1 MTDTIETHQQMLAQA
16 QQQYQ
21 DLLNKYRG
29 VRPSWVSEELCHIE
43 MRIANY
49 KSEIEELQNE
59 QGYTAYGERPECDFS
74 GPK

>member
-1 MTDTIETHQQMLAQA
+1 MTASIATLQKMLTDAQK
-16 QQQYQ
+16 QYQ
-21 DLLNKYRG
+21 DLLEKYRG

-43 MRIANY
+43 IRIANY

>member
-1 MTDTIETHQQMLAQA
+1 MDNSIEHFQQMLAQA
-16 QQQYQ
+16 QKQYK
-21 DLLNKYRG
+21 DLLEKYRG

-43 MRIANY
+43 MRMANY
-49 KSEIEELQNE
+49 KSAIEELENE